1 MAYFDEMKIGD
12 HRELGSFTF
21 TTENVKAFAEKFDP
35 QPFHLDEEA
44 GRKSP
49 FGGLAASG
57 WHVAA
62 AWMKLAVADFKQEA
76 RDRASRGE
84 PVVLSGPSPGFENM
98 KWIKPVLAGD
108 TLTYA
113 TEVSSLRPSGS
124 RPQWGLVEFHNTG
137 INQRGELVFS
147 FTGKAFM
154 PRRPASGG

>member
-1 MAYFDEMKIGD
+1 MQYFEEMKIGD
-12 HRELGSFTF
+12 RRELGSFTF
-21 TTENVKAFAEKFDP
+21 TPENIKAFAEKFDP

-62 AWMKLAVADFKQEA
+62 AWMKLTVADFKREA
-76 RDRASRGE
+76 EAQVARGE
-84 PVVLSGPSPGFENM
+84 PAVLGGPSPGFENM

-108 TLTYA
+108 TLTYD
-113 TEVSSLRPSGS
+113 TQVSSLRPSGS
-124 RPQWGLVEFHNTG
+124 RPQWGLAEFHNNG

-147 FTGKAFM
+147 FTGKAFV
-154 PRRPASGG
+154 PRRPTT